1 MSVRSIQ
8 ETQSSGGPQLG
19 PPRFRSFSFR
29 GFRISPRSCLV
40 LSPPRGL
47 ARPARSPSP
56 LPKPR
61 GKSSR
66 RRRIFSVR
74 RIRLAAPAGSS
85 RNRWCRTLMDALVAR
100 RPRRSSRALRLEG
113 GARWHR
119 CTASA
124 TATPPVLRLR
134 HDPFARVLQFVT
146 I

>member
-85 RNRWCRTLMDALVAR
+85 RNRTI
-100 RPRRSSRALRLEG
+100 RPFLPISRAILGGEHNWDRWCCCFALEAG
-113 GARWHR
+113 VE
-119 CTASA
+119 
-124 TATPPVLRLR
+124 P
-134 HDPFARVLQFVT
+134 
-146 I
+146 